1 MPNVGTLAL
10 GFLLQSSGF
19 SLSQSMGDQVSGGD
33 KKGLFCEDGLGKH
46 THTYKNSSTWIDIY
60 Q

>member
-19 SLSQSMGDQVSGGD
+19 SLIQSIGDQVSEGTEEGYFE
-33 KKGLFCEDGLGKH
+33 GEKH
-46 THTYKNSSTWIDIY
+46 THKNSSTWIDIY